1 MDPRML
7 AQMGGAGN
15 LMNMMKELSKMD
27 GGDMNKLMSQ
37 MGGMGL
43 GGK

>member
-1 MDPRML
+1 ML